1 MRGDKEEEENGTTRQ
16 RRIGNFSL
24 ENPTKSFH
32 WTMKDFKDK
41 KISV

>member
-16 RRIGNFSL
+16 QGIGNFSL

-32 WTMKDFKDK
+32 
-41 KISV
+41 